1 MQLSQVI
8 ARPRMGY
15 LVIKLLEVTPWMHWF
30 TKLDLGG
37 ILSFPVFVFSS

>member
-8 ARPRMGY
+8 ACPGMGY
-15 LVIKLLEVTPWMHWF
+15 LVMKLLEVTPWTHWF